1 MNEGEEL
8 LALHLAE
15 LGVAFTRQCAYA
27 VGRKMRADFGLP
39 AERILIE
46 VQGGIYSK
54 QKQGHSSISGILAD
68 LARLNLATINNWRM
82 MRFTPDQIA
91 SGEAKLTIVLAIEKG
106 ETA

>member
-46 VQGGIYSK
+46 VQGGVYSK
-54 QKQGHSSISGILAD
+54 QAHGSISGILAD

-91 SGEAKLTIVLAIEKG
+91 SGEAKLTIALAIEKG

>member
-39 AERILIE
+39 AKRILIE
-46 VQGGIYSK
+46 VQGGVYTR
-54 QKQGHSSISGILAD
+54 QAHSSISGILAD
-68 LARLNLATINNWRM
+68 NERLNLATINNWRM

-91 SGEAKLTIVLAIEKG
+91 SGEAKLTIALAIEKG

>member
-15 LGVAFTRQCAYA
+15 LGVTFTRQCAYA

-46 VQGGIYSK
+46 VQGGVYSK
-54 QKQGHSSISGILAD
+54 QGAHGSISGILAD
-68 LARLNLATINNWRM
+68 IERLNLATINNWRM

-91 SGEAKLTIVLAIEKG
+91 SGEAKLTIALAIEKG

>member
-46 VQGGIYSK
+46 VQGGVYTR
-54 QKQGHSSISGILAD
+54 QAHSSISGILAD
-68 LARLNLATINNWRM
+68 NERLNLATINNWRM